1 MRLLGIPTVI
11 DRMVQQAINQ
21 TLTPIYERQ
30 FPREALASVREED
43 ATTPCEE
50 RRNNRCRLRVCG

>member
-11 DRMVQQAINQ
+11 DRLVQQAINQ

-30 FPREALASVREED
+30 FSPGSYGFVREE
-43 ATTPCEE
+43 AA
-50 RRNNRCRLRVCG
+50 